1 MKITPKRAVNERT
14 SRIEIEDVELYDG
27 TMGYY
32 ASGLAKMPLVPG
44 HEWAGPWVE
53 QSLVLSVLL
62 WVV

>member
-14 SRIEIEDVELYDG
+14 SRIDIEDVELYDG

-44 HEWAGPWVE
+44 HEWGGT
-53 QSLVLSVLL
+53 LG
-62 WVV
+62 